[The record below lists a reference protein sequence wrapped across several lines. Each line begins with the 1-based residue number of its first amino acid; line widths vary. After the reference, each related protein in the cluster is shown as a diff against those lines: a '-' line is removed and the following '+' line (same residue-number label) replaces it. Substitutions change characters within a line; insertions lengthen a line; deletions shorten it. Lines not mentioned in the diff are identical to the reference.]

1 MRDYGKNECTLELT
15 SDFLKDKLLWQ
26 GQIFQAWRVGKPS
39 DERARPIK
47 VIMASARDKKTLL
60 IKKHLL
66 KGSRFF
72 LEEDL
77 TIMLQEERKKE
88 LSKVRATRDEGKR
101 AWLYKGKVVIAVFGP
116 LLKQDNKT
124 II

>member
-1 MRDYGKNECTLELT
+1 MREYGKNECTPELA
-15 SDFLKDKLLWQ
+15 SDFLKDKLNWQ
-26 GQIFQAWRVGKPS
+26 GQIFQAWRVGKPG

-47 VIMASARDKKTLL
+47 VIMESARDKQTIL

-77 TIMLQEERKKE
+77 TIMQQEERKKE
-88 LSKVRATRDEGKR
+88 FSKFRAVRDEGK
-101 AWLYKGKVVIAVFGP
+101 
-116 LLKQDNKT
+116 
-124 II
+124 

>member
-1 MRDYGKNECTLELT
+1 MRDYGKNEWTLELA
-15 SDFLKDKLLWQ
+15 SDFLKDKLHWK

-47 VIMASARDKKTLL
+47 VIMESARDKQTLL

-72 LEEDL
+72 PEKDL
-77 TIMLQEERKKE
+77 TITQQEERKKE
-88 LSKVRATRDEGKR
+88 LSKVRAAKDEGKR
-101 AWLYKGKVVIAVFGP
+101 AWLYK
-116 LLKQDNKT
+116 
-124 II
+124 